1 MRALGLAQPGSISAA
16 RRASAS
22 AAAYFPV
29 ARLLEGEK
37 SIIDESAGS
46 KESFAVENK
55 ILKPRNKRKPHAPD
69 RGAVAVP
76 SRVPGL
82 RRDGSAVLPQR
93 GFKVA
98 QHERVVSFL
107 ARVVA
112 DAHLVRGRRAA
123 APRAVR
129 QRRVVVRMRAIRLLR
144 ALRVLRCRLEVSA
157 DASGAARIIARAA
170 DDAEE
175 VAGRERVAKVPLEL
189 RGLRGTVGAR
199 VVQIFRG
206 DYARGASGAG
216 AVRHGAPRIARRRRQ
231 GGGKNSQRVCPD
243 ADALFSTFYYQQ
255 GTSQRKT
262 PKNAFEYSYI
272 QHTSGVPS
280 VGMRVQ
286 NSGFHVTITIYISRY
301 ILRHPLDRS
310 LKDISLLCRPI

>member
-16 RRASAS
+16 RLASAS

-144 ALRVLRCRLEVSA
+144 ALRVLLCRLEVSA

-231 GGGKNSQRVCPD
+231 GGRKELAAGVSRRGRSVLHVLLPAGHVAAKNAKKRFRV
-243 ADALFSTFYYQQ
+243 LVHTTYFRSTFRWYA
-255 GTSQRKT
+255 SSK
-262 PKNAFEYSYI
+262 
-272 QHTSGVPS
+272 
-280 VGMRVQ
+280 
-286 NSGFHVTITIYISRY
+286 
-301 ILRHPLDRS
+301 LRLSCYDHHIDY
-310 LKDISLLCRPI
+310 